1 MFNIY
6 KNKER
11 LKWVIVAIALL
22 IGFFSVIYT
31 NSLVKHLADRERKQI
46 DLFASALEFVVTTAS
61 DEELNF
67 VFTEIIHTE
76 LSVPCIVTDDKGE
89 PIHWRNIDISPSLT
103 PEKENQLLLSHISNM
118 KEVYEPIEMNL
129 GPDFKQFIYY
139 DNSEA
144 ILQLRYF
151 SYMQITGIAIL
162 SILAYFVFSSTRR
175 AEQNRVWVGLAK
187 ETAHQLGTP
196 ISSLLAWVEYF
207 KTDEDFDQSIIPE
220 ISKDIQRLE
229 MITARF
235 SSIGSEPSLTEEN
248 VQSAVENI
256 VNYLQK
262 RVSSKV
268 KFSITPKFGQDMA
281 AMINIPLFEWI
292 IENICK
298 NAVDA
303 MGGVGKIDIYLRN
316 SKDGR
321 FLFID
326 ISDTGK
332 GIPKSKVKSIFQ
344 PGFTTKK
351 RGWGLGL
358 TLVKRIVD
366 NYHRGKIFVLKSELG
381 MGTTFRISIPKE

>member
-1 MFNIY
+1 MISIY
-6 KNKER
+6 QNKEK
-11 LKWVIVAIALL
+11 LKWIIVAIALL
-22 IGFFSVIYT
+22 IGLFSLFYT
-31 NSLVKHLADRERKQI
+31 NSLVQHLADREKKQI
-46 DLFASALEFVVTTAS
+46 NLFASALEFVVTSAS

-89 PIHWRNIDISPSLT
+89 PIHWRNIDVSPNLSA
-103 PEKENQLLLSHISNM
+103 EEENKLLLKHIEKM
-118 KEVYEPIEMNL
+118 KEVYEPIEMDL
-129 GPDFKQFIYY
+129 GPDFKQYIYY

-144 ILQLRYF
+144 IVQLRYF

-162 SILAYFVFSSTRR
+162 SVLAYFVFSSTRR

-196 ISSLLAWVEYF
+196 ISSLMAWIEFF
-207 KTDEDFDQSIIPE
+207 KADENFDQSIIPE
-220 ISKDIQRLE
+220 LTKDLQRLE

-235 SSIGSEPSLTEEN
+235 SSIGSEPSLVEEN
-248 VQSAVENI
+248 VLEAVENI

-262 RVSSKV
+262 RVSTKV
-268 KFSITPKFGQDMA
+268 KFSITPKIEHDMMA
-281 AMINIPLFEWI
+281 KINIPLFEWI

-303 MGGVGKIDIYLRN
+303 MSGVGKIDIYLRN
-316 SKDGR
+316 SKDHR
-321 FLFID
+321 FLYID

-332 GIPKSKVKSIFQ
+332 GIPKSKIKSIFQ

-358 TLVKRIVD
+358 TLVKRIVE
-366 NYHRGKIFVLKSELG
+366 NYHRGRIFVLKSEIDV
-381 MGTTFRISIPKE
+381 GTTFRISFPKD